1 MRVALAAVTAFF
13 SLAGVANAGVD
24 IRSVDAHGYPTMD
37 LTVVT
42 SRVAQRPPVVTENG
56 VPLVGGEETNLGR
69 AKSVVLAIDRSRS
82 MAGQSIRDASAAADA
97 FVRTKR
103 RADSIGVVAFGSHAL
118 SLTGFSTSTID
129 ADGALR
135 TLSIDPVQGTALYD
149 AVVLAANE
157 LATTSVPGR
166 VIVLLTDGK
175 DVSSRASLRSAIAAA
190 RAAGAAVYPIA
201 IAGPEYD
208 PAPLRALASAT
219 GGELFR
225 ANGSGSLAAVYEHV
239 AAELS
244 RTWRIAYLTT
254 ARPGDRLR
262 YHIVVPGEG
271 AASAAVAIPGRAGA
285 GGASLL
291 PQRFYASMTGTLVV
305 AGIAG
310 LLVLLGALAF
320 SFTRRTVWVKERLE
334 AHVPPTRVRTRRASR
349 SERFPF
355 VQSLVR
361 ATERALGRARH
372 LQAIGRLLAWRWRA
386 DMPLRPAEFLYVVIA
401 AAFGGGLVVGFALRT
416 PVGFLLGFAVGGLVP
431 VAFAM
436 FKASR
441 RLKAFEGQ
449 LPDLLI
455 TLAASL
461 KAGHSFRQGIQT
473 VVDEGQ
479 PPAAD
484 ELKRV
489 LTDTQLGRPMEDAL
503 AEMAQR
509 LGSKNF
515 EFVINAVTIQRQ
527 VGGSLAGLFDM
538 VAETV
543 RQRQQFARRIKS
555 LTAMGRMSAYVLIG
569 LPFFL
574 AGAMTLINRSF
585 MRPLWER
592 HAGHVMLGAGLT
604 MMCVGSLIL
613 KKIVS
618 FRG

>member
-1 MRVALAAVTAFF
+1 VRRALLLAAAFLAVT
-13 SLAGVANAGVD
+13 GVARGAVD
-24 IRSVDAHGYPTMD
+24 VRAVDLHGYPTLN

-42 SRVAQRPPVVTENG
+42 SRVSKRPPQVTENG
-56 VPLVGGEETNLGR
+56 VPLAGAEITNLGR

-82 MAGQSIRDASAAADA
+82 MAGRSIRDAASAADA

-103 RADSIGVVAFGSHAL
+103 RSDSIAVVAFGSHTL

-135 TLSIDPVQGTALYD
+135 TLSIDSVQGTALFD
-149 AVVLAANE
+149 AVVLAAHE
-157 LATTSVPGR
+157 LGTTSTPGR

-175 DVSSRASLRSAIAAA
+175 DVSSRATLAGAIAAA
-190 RAAGAAVYPIA
+190 RAANAAVYPIA

-208 PAPLRALASAT
+208 PAPLQALASAT

-225 ANGSGSLAAVYEHV
+225 AARSGSLRAIYAHV

-244 RTWRIAYLTT
+244 RTWRIDYLTT

-262 YHIVVPGEG
+262 YRVVVPGEG
-271 AASAAVAIPGRAGA
+271 EADAAVAVPGGA
-285 GGASLL
+285 GSHGSSLL
-291 PQRFYASMTGTLVV
+291 PRSFYSSAKGTVFV
-305 AGIAG
+305 AAAAG
-310 LLVLLGALAF
+310 LLVLLGALGF
-320 SFTRRTVWVKERLE
+320 LLTRRTVWVKERLE
-334 AHVPPTRVRTRRASR
+334 AHVEPTRARAASR
-349 SERFPF
+349 ARRERFAL
-355 VQSLVR
+355 VHSLVR
-361 ATERALGRARH
+361 ATERLLGRARH
-372 LQAIGRLLAWRWRA
+372 LDAVARLLARA
-386 DMPLRPAEFLYVVIA
+386 DMPLRPAEFLYIVLA
-401 AAFGGGLVVGFALRT
+401 AAFGTGLVFGLASSTPIGFLFGFVLGGFA
-416 PVGFLLGFAVGGLVP
+416 P
-431 VAFAM
+431 VAVALV
-436 FKASR
+436 KARR
-441 RLKAFEGQ
+441 RLKAFEHQ

-479 PPAAD
+479 PPASD

-489 LTDTQLGRPMEDAL
+489 LTDTQLGPPMEDAL

-543 RQRQQFARRIKS
+543 RQRQQFARRIRS

-585 MRPLWER
+585 MRPLWEK
-592 HAGHVMLGAGLT
+592 HAGHVMIGVGLT
-604 MMCVGSLIL
+604 MMCIGSVIL